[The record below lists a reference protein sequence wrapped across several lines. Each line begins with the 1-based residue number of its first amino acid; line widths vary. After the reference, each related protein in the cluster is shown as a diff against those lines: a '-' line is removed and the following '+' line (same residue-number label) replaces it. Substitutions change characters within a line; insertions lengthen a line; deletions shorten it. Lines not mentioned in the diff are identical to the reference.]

1 MEDVQEITTSQEKSI
16 DEILD
21 DMACPSDTRIPPIEP
36 GTENAEVA
44 ALYDQCRELY
54 GIVPKFIQ
62 VLAHSPGAARSF
74 LVFDRDVKVATLRA
88 EEKERSRLQVL
99 CILKPSLENA
109 CHNCAHHNVALARQ
123 LGFSDEQLSSISSN
137 SWHENVEFSD
147 KEKVVLDWANATTDM
162 SARIK
167 DDTFRKM
174 TEYFSNSEIV
184 ELTYTTALWNCTNR
198 LAEALHITAE
208 PANKGIHWDKK

>member
-1 MEDVQEITTSQEKSI
+1 MENVQELTNPQEKSI

-21 DMACPSDTRIPPIEP
+21 DMACPIHTRIPPIEP
-36 GTENAEVA
+36 GTEIAEVA

-62 VLAHSPGAARSF
+62 VLAHAPGAARSF
-74 LVFDRDVKVATLRA
+74 LVFDRDIKVAALRA
-88 EEKERSRLQVL
+88 GEKERSRLQVL
-99 CILKPSLENA
+99 CILKPSLDNA

-137 SWHENVEFSD
+137 SWRENDEFSD
-147 KEKVVLDWANATTDM
+147 KEKAVLDWANATTDM
-162 SARIK
+162 TARIK
-167 DDTFRKM
+167 DDDFRKM

>member
-1 MEDVQEITTSQEKSI
+1 MRPVRFALPSITGGSLSDNSI
-16 DEILD
+16 KILSIFS
-21 DMACPSDTRIPPIEP
+21 PVI
-36 GTENAEVA
+36 A
-44 ALYDQCRELY
+44 AKICST
-54 GIVPKFIQ
+54 V
-62 VLAHSPGAARSF
+62 
-74 LVFDRDVKVATLRA
+74 
-88 EEKERSRLQVL
+88 
-99 CILKPSLENA
+99 CILKPSLDNA

-137 SWHENVEFSD
+137 SWRENDEFSD
-147 KEKVVLDWANATTDM
+147 KEKAVLDWANATTDM

-167 DDTFRKM
+167 DDDFRKM

-208 PANKGIHWDKK
+208 PRNKGIHWDKK